1 MCTLAARRTTQQ
13 NVHNKIMKVI
23 QDEVEHEKTEERKS
37 IWDSQ
42 VKKLFPELKQKGDV
56 AGSYYK
62 IFLLTVGAK
71 AHRWMV
77 MRRVSTSG
85 TNK

>member
-1 MCTLAARRTTQQ
+1 M
-13 NVHNKIMKVI
+13 MKVI

-56 AGSYYK
+56 QDLITKYSY
-62 IFLLTVGAK
+62 
-71 AHRWMV
+71 
-77 MRRVSTSG
+77 
-85 TNK
+85 

>member
-56 AGSYYK
+56 QDLITKYSY
-62 IFLLTVGAK
+62 
-71 AHRWMV
+71 
-77 MRRVSTSG
+77 
-85 TNK
+85 